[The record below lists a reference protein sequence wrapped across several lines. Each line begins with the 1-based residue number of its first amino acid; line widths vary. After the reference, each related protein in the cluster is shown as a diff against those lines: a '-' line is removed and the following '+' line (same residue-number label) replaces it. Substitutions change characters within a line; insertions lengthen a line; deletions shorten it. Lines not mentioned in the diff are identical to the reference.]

1 MVAHPGEN
9 KLVPLN
15 DVHRE
20 MKNQDV
26 INISDMNSLFP
37 VVQRKDESSYNVRR
51 LEEKLRKLTDEKR
64 NMQAA
69 ILNLNRENLQLKEK
83 VSKFQNM
90 SSNEVSL
97 TKTTLGTETFASTES
112 ERIKFASK
120 QQDIPDFSG
129 TKAASIDDYR
139 TSHIKHSIA
148 DVVDVVVSLQRYYT
162 YIYTDIHIK
171 ERGFD

>member
-1 MVAHPGEN
+1 MVAHPGEK

-15 DVHRE
+15 DIHRE
-20 MKNQDV
+20 MKNLDL

-37 VVQRKDESSYNVRR
+37 VEQRKDESSSNVSL

-64 NMQAA
+64 NMEAA

-83 VSKFQNM
+83 VFKFQNM
-90 SSNEVSL
+90 SSNGDSL
-97 TKTTLGTETFASTES
+97 TKTTLSTETLASTVS
-112 ERIKFASK
+112 ERINFASK

-148 DVVDVVVSLQRYYT
+148 DVVDAVVGLQRYC
-162 YIYTDIHIK
+162 IFIHVYQC
-171 ERGFD
+171 RGWY

>member
-20 MKNQDV
+20 MKNKDV

-37 VVQRKDESSYNVRR
+37 VVQRKDESSYNVRS

-97 TKTTLGTETFASTES
+97 TKATLGTETFASMSS
-112 ERIKFASK
+112 ERIHFPSK
-120 QQDIPDFSG
+120 KQDIPDLGG
-129 TKAASIDDYR
+129 TKAASMDDYR

-148 DVVDVVVSLQRYYT
+148 DVVDAVVGLQRYC
-162 YIYTDIHIK
+162 IFIHV
-171 ERGFD
+171 